1 MDITDKAYEKAKEI
15 LKQCTDPLGLKASAL
30 ASGYPQVWARDS
42 MITLLG
48 AVLID
53 DKDSEMAIRN
63 TFKTLMSGQAE
74 NGCIPANVIIS
85 NKKAD
90 FRAYIDGNCWF
101 VIGQYI
107 FFERFKDKEFLYSSW
122 ESIEKTLTWLS
133 CQDVYN
139 QNLIAMQEGADWMD
153 NFSIRGRGLC
163 INVLY
168 YQALVMAS
176 KLACELEKKDLGDK
190 FLEKSMQVKTQ
201 INKLFWVDDKKIT
214 LSDEYFADEE
224 LNIISAYKMT
234 ILHTMKYYLPFITFK
249 NFGTWFDALG
259 NLLAII
265 FNISDE
271 EQTKKI
277 LDYINMVGVNEFPAK
292 AIYPPVYPG
301 ESEWREYFKSHNLN
315 LPHQYHNGG
324 VWPFIGGFYISA
336 LIKAERFEEAE
347 KELVKLAEVNH
358 KGREGEWE
366 FNEWMH
372 GKTGEAMGM
381 PFQAW
386 SAGMYIYAYQCF
398 KQKKLLFF

>member
-1 MDITDKAYEKAKEI
+1 MDITEEAFKKAQEI

-30 ASGYPQVWARDS
+30 ESGYPQVWARDS

-48 AVLID
+48 AVLVD
-53 DKDSEMAIRN
+53 DKDAETAIRN
-63 TFKTLMSGQAE
+63 SLKTLMMGQAD

-90 FRAYIDGNCWF
+90 FRAYIDGNCWY
-101 VIGQYI
+101 VIGHRI
-107 FFERFKDKEFLYSSW
+107 FYEEYKDKKFLEDSW
-122 ESIEKTLTWLS
+122 ESIQKTLTWLS

-139 QNLIAMQEGADWMD
+139 QDLIVMQEGADWMD

-168 YQALVMAS
+168 YQALVSAS
-176 KLACELEKKDLGDK
+176 KLAGDLNEKDLCDK
-190 FLEKSMQVKTQ
+190 YLEKSAQVRHK
-201 INKLFWVDDKKIT
+201 INQLFWVDNKKIT

-234 ILHTMKYYLPFITFK
+234 ILHTMRYYLPFITFK
-249 NFGTWFDALG
+249 NFGTWFDTLG
-259 NLLAII
+259 NLLAIM
-265 FNISDE
+265 FNIANE
-271 EQTKKI
+271 EQSKKI

-324 VWPFIGGFYISA
+324 VWPFIGGFYIAA
-336 LIKAERFEEAE
+336 LIKAGRFTEAE
-347 KELVKLAEVNH
+347 KELIKLAKVNQ

-372 GKTGEAMGM
+372 GKTGEPMGM
-381 PFQAW
+381 QFQAW
-386 SAGMYIYAYQCF
+386 SAGMYIYAYECL